1 MTPAGLLGEEPA
13 ENPKILVIGD
23 VINDIV
29 VRPEGP
35 IMPGA
40 DRRAAIRMLPG
51 GSGANQAAWLADHGA
66 RPVFAGR
73 VGATDLAQQSAMLA
87 AHGVEPALAA
97 DPALPTGTIV
107 TLVSPDG
114 ERSFLTDRG
123 ANHNLCRADL
133 PDRLLD
139 GVQFVHVSGYA
150 LFGPGPRAA
159 VLDVL
164 AEAARRRIP
173 YSVDPSSTSFIE
185 EAGAQSFIDWTSG
198 ARVCFPNAAEAA
210 LLAGT
215 LDPDAQLDALTQI
228 YDLVLIK
235 RGGAGAVAGA
245 ADGPRW
251 SAPAPAVAAIDT
263 TGAGDAF
270 CGAFL
275 AAWLSDGAVE
285 PALAAAVQAG
295 ARAVTF
301 LGGRPPADRR

>member
-1 MTPAGLLGEEPA
+1 LGEEAA

-23 VINDIV
+23 VVNDIV

-35 IMPGA
+35 VIAGA

-51 GSGANQAAWLADHGA
+51 GSGANQAAWLAFHGV
-66 RPVFAGR
+66 RTIFAGR
-73 VGATDLAQQSAMLA
+73 IGAADLARQSALLA
-87 AHGVEPALAA
+87 AHGVEPVLAA
-97 DPALPTGTIV
+97 DAALPTGTIV

-123 ANHNLCRADL
+123 ANRNLCRADL

-150 LFGPGPRAA
+150 LFEALPRAA
-159 VLDVL
+159 VLDLL

-185 EAGAQSFIDWTSG
+185 EVG
-198 ARVCFPNAAEAA
+198 ARKFLEWTGGARICFPNASEAA

-215 LDPDAQLDALTQI
+215 LDPDAQLDALTRV
-228 YDLVLIK
+228 YDIVVIK
-235 RGGAGAVAGA
+235 RGAAGAMAGA

-251 SAPAPAVAAIDT
+251 SVPARAVEAIDT

-275 AAWLSDGAVE
+275 AAWLGDRAVE
-285 PALAAAVQAG
+285 PALCAG
-295 ARAVTF
+295 VHAGSRAVTI
-301 LGGRPPADRR
+301 LGGRPPVDPR